1 MDHMMGMMCE
11 EMLTVIKAG
20 LVKLSAEGKLRLSNG
35 SYIPNF
41 PNAINI
47 KDRVEKYYAKKQSQ
61 FLLGKEDEENVPKS
75 LMKSRGIS
83 TVEDSVS
90 RKALLKYELD
100 LKEQE
105 EALELKQLKLEQEER
120 HKEQNNKTT
129 LIQCE
134 SV

>member
-1 MDHMMGMMCE
+1 MGMMCE

>member
-20 LVKLSAEGKLRLSNG
+20 LVKLSAEGKLRLSDG

-75 LMKSRGIS
+75 LMKS
-83 TVEDSVS
+83 
-90 RKALLKYELD
+90 
-100 LKEQE
+100 
-105 EALELKQLKLEQEER
+105 
-120 HKEQNNKTT
+120 
-129 LIQCE
+129 
-134 SV
+134 

>member
-1 MDHMMGMMCE
+1 MGMMCE

-20 LVKLSAEGKLRLSNG
+20 LVKLSAEGKLRLSDG

-75 LMKSRGIS
+75 LMKSWGIS